1 MRETRKQIVEQ
12 TRNEVVKQYT
22 AKLQIL
28 MERIN
33 KLTKDY
39 DIEKQKRIECQERIA
54 ELQEKVNQYEDWIQ
68 RLQEFVDIPEN
79 QKEEYI
85 VHMKAQEDA
94 NKIISNMLKNAEI
107 FNLYNFME

>member
-1 MRETRKQIVEQ
+1 MIKTRKQIVEQ

-39 DIEKQKRIECQERIA
+39 DIEKQKRIECQERID
-54 ELQEKVNQYEDWIQ
+54 ELQKKVNQYEDWIQ
-68 RLQEFVDIPEN
+68 RLQEFVDMPES

-85 VHMKAQEDA
+85 AHMKEQENA
-94 NKIISNMLKNAEI
+94 NKIMRQII
-107 FNLYNFME
+107 NLYNFMK

>member
-1 MRETRKQIVEQ
+1 MIKTRKQIVEQ

-39 DIEKQKRIECQERIA
+39 DIEKQKRIECQERID

-68 RLQEFVDIPEN
+68 RLQEFIGIPEN

>member
-1 MRETRKQIVEQ
+1 MKTRKQIVEQ

-39 DIEKQKRIECQERIA
+39 DIEKQKRIE
-54 ELQEKVNQYEDWIQ
+54 LQEKVNQYEDWIQ
-68 RLQEFVDIPEN
+68 RLQEFIGIPEN
-79 QKEEYI
+79 QREEYI
-85 VHMKAQEDA
+85 AHMKAQEDA
-94 NKIISNMLKNAEI
+94 NKIISKI
-107 FNLYNFME
+107 FNYINFNL

>member
-1 MRETRKQIVEQ
+1 MKTRKQIVEQ

-22 AKLQIL
+22 ANLQIL

-39 DIEKQKRIECQERIA
+39 DIERQKRIECQERID

-68 RLQEFVDIPEN
+68 RLQEFIGIPEN
-79 QKEEYI
+79 QREEYI
-85 VHMKAQEDA
+85 AHMKEQEDA
-94 NKIISNMLKNAEI
+94 NKITSKI
-107 FNLYNFME
+107 FNYINFNL

>member
-1 MRETRKQIVEQ
+1 MKTRKQIVEQ

-39 DIEKQKRIECQERIA
+39 DIEKQKRIE
-54 ELQEKVNQYEDWIQ
+54 LQEKVNQYEDWIQ
-68 RLQEFVDIPEN
+68 RLQEFIGIPEN
-79 QKEEYI
+79 QREEYI
-85 VHMKAQEDA
+85 AHMKAQENA
-94 NKIISNMLKNAEI
+94 NKIISKI
-107 FNLYNFME
+107 FNYINFNL

>member
-1 MRETRKQIVEQ
+1 MKTRKQIVEQ

-39 DIEKQKRIECQERIA
+39 DIEKQKRIE
-54 ELQEKVNQYEDWIQ
+54 LQEKVNQYEDWIQ
-68 RLQEFVDIPEN
+68 RLQEFIGIPEN
-79 QKEEYI
+79 QREEYI
-85 VHMKAQEDA
+85 AHMKAQEDA
-94 NKIISNMLKNAEI
+94 NKITSKI
-107 FNLYNFME
+107 FNYINFNL

>member
-1 MRETRKQIVEQ
+1 MIKTRKQIVEQ

-39 DIEKQKRIECQERIA
+39 DIEKQKRIECQEIIDD
-54 ELQEKVNQYEDWIQ
+54 LQEKVNQYEDWIQ
-68 RLQEFVDIPEN
+68 RLQEFIGIPEN
-79 QKEEYI
+79 QREEYI
-85 VHMKAQEDA
+85 AHMKEQENA
-94 NKIISNMLKNAEI
+94 NKIISKI
-107 FNLYNFME
+107 FNYINFNL

>member
-1 MRETRKQIVEQ
+1 MKMIKTRKQIVEQ

-22 AKLQIL
+22 ANLQML

-39 DIEKQKRIECQERIA
+39 DIERQKRIECQERID

-68 RLQEFVDIPEN
+68 RLQEFMEMPEN
-79 QKEEYI
+79 QREEYI
-85 VHMKAQEDA
+85 VHMKAQENA
-94 NKIISNMLKNAEI
+94 NKIML
-107 FNLYNFME
+107 

>member
-1 MRETRKQIVEQ
+1 MMKTRKQIVEQ

-39 DIEKQKRIECQERIA
+39 DIEKQKRIECQERID

-68 RLQEFVDIPEN
+68 RLQEFIGIPEN

-107 FNLYNFME
+107 FNLYKF

>member
-1 MRETRKQIVEQ
+1 MKTRKQIVEQ

-39 DIEKQKRIECQERIA
+39 DIEKQKRIE
-54 ELQEKVNQYEDWIQ
+54 LQEKVNQYKDWIQ
-68 RLQEFVDIPEN
+68 RLQEFIGIPEN
-79 QKEEYI
+79 QREEYI
-85 VHMKAQEDA
+85 AHMKAQEDA
-94 NKIISNMLKNAEI
+94 NKITSKI
-107 FNLYNFME
+107 FNYINFNL

>member
-1 MRETRKQIVEQ
+1 MKTRKQIVEQ

-39 DIEKQKRIECQERIA
+39 DIERQKRIECQEIID
-54 ELQEKVNQYEDWIQ
+54 ELQEKVNQYKD
-68 RLQEFVDIPEN
+68 
-79 QKEEYI
+79 
-85 VHMKAQEDA
+85 
-94 NKIISNMLKNAEI
+94 
-107 FNLYNFME
+107 